1 MFKILKC
8 IFYIIIIF
16 CTIKCTIHDYSTSLN
31 LPVNEFE
38 KGYKKI
44 NLSYE
49 ILPGADPRPSHTNGG
64 SITATFGFL
73 EIMELIQKF
82 GSQKIILEFQQ
93 IYIFQK

>member
-1 MFKILKC
+1 MLKILKC

-64 SITATFGFL
+64 SITATFGFVGNNG
-73 EIMELIQKF
+73 ID
-82 GSQKIILEFQQ
+82 SKIWVSENNFEFQQ